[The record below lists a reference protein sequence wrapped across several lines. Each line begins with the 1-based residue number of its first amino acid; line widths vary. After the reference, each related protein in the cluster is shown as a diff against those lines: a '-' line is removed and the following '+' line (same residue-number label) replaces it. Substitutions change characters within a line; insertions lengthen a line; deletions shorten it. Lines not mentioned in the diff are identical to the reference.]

1 MSELGNKHECLGCG
15 TKFYDLGRSELLC
28 PSCGENQKDLAAAQ
42 EGAGNEPKP
51 AKKKKKKKAAK
62 KKVAAKAKAKENA
75 SEPTESAD
83 EESKDDKK
91 E

>member
-51 AKKKKKKKAAK
+51 AKKKKKKAAK